1 MVPLIDE
8 AETQRQAQIREQFV
22 RSYRARTRSRL
33 RGKIF
38 AKVRWTFIFLL
49 GAAVVTFI
57 VVHRNNINSA
67 ATSKTRQQVAQA
79 GDAQCRFAVERHY
92 DVVTVRVL
100 QKHVLKSAPT

>member
-67 ATSKTRQQVAQA
+67 ATSKTRQQVAQLQA
-79 GDAQCRFAVERHY
+79 KADSVDPLRQSAVNYEKAMEE
-92 DVVTVRVL
+92 VAN
-100 QKHVLKSAPT
+100 K